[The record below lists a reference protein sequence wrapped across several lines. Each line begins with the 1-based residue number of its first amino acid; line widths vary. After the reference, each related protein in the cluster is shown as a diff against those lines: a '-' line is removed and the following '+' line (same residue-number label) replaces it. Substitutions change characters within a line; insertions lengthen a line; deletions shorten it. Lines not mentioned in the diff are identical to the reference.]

1 MTRSTNRRLDL
12 ETLPLRAGDSVHELG
27 STLIIAPHPDDESL
41 GCGGLIAL
49 LARAKLPV
57 RIAVVSDGSASH
69 PGSSE
74 YPPRELGELREAET
88 LSAVGC
94 LGLEPGQVTF
104 LRMRDTLVPSP
115 ESPDFP
121 DAVDS
126 LRSVIEQVTPD
137 TILLPWRRDPH
148 SDHRA
153 TWHICMHATCAVDPR
168 PRMIEYPVWIWDL
181 GVPSDTPAE
190 GEMTG
195 WRLDV
200 SGVLEQKRSAIDAHR
215 SQTTGLIHDDPNGF
229 RLQPTMLARFQQPY
243 EIYLEPLH
251 E

>member
-1 MTRSTNRRLDL
+1 MTSSTDRRLDL
-12 ETLPLRAGDSVHELG
+12 EALPLRARDSVHELG

-57 RIAVVSDGSASH
+57 RIVVVSDGSASH
-69 PGSSE
+69 PGSRE
-74 YPPRELGELREAET
+74 YPPDELSELRESET
-88 LSAVGC
+88 ISAVGC

-104 LRMRDTLVPSP
+104 MRMADTLVPSP
-115 ESPDFP
+115 DSSDFSV
-121 DAVDS
+121 AVEA
-126 LRSVIEQVTPD
+126 LRSVIEQATPD

-148 SDHRA
+148 GDHRA
-153 TWHICMHATCAVDPR
+153 TWHICMHAMCAVDSR

-181 GVPSDTPAE
+181 GVPSDAPAE

-200 SGVLEQKRSAIDAHR
+200 SSVLEQKRSAIDAHQ
-215 SQTTGLIHDDPNGF
+215 SQTTSLIHDDPDGF
-229 RLQPTMLARFQQPY
+229 RLQPTMLARFRQPY